1 MHIHTLIYIIF
12 GEGNDFLNETDRHT
26 SLKNDKYDH
35 IQIKTVHQ
43 MTP

>member
-1 MHIHTLIYIIF
+1 MHMHTLIYIF

-26 SLKNDKYDH
+26 SLKMINM
-35 IQIKTVHQ
+35 IIRKTDHQ